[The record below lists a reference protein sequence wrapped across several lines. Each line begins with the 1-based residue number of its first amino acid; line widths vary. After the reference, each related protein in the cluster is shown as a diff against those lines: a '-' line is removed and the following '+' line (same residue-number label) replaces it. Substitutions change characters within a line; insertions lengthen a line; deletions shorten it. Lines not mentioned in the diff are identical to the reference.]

1 MNARIGHSTPP
12 PETHNNHCHTAT
24 CAFFAHVVIMLL
36 CAGRISGTV
45 NLLHKKNIKLQ
56 GVHYFHLR
64 IKEIG
69 MMHTQRKRGAQWQL
83 GLVAIRLLLYA
94 ALYWG
99 YNGISNDRYETTF
112 FQFWLLMIAV
122 ELSTFLVS
130 YLPSRFWKT
139 KRADGETTRQR
150 MISERPYNLLAMGV
164 LAIHAVTV
172 AYPVHKLMLNFW
184 IGYSILPVLSFLVLL
199 FLLLK
204 YLLSR

>member
-45 NLLHKKNIKLQ
+45 NLLHKKHQIARSSLFSPTHK
-56 GVHYFHLR
+56 R
-64 IKEIG
+64 DRK
-69 MMHTQRKRGAQWQL
+69 MHTQRKRGTQWQL

>member
-1 MNARIGHSTPP
+1 
-12 PETHNNHCHTAT
+12 
-24 CAFFAHVVIMLL
+24 
-36 CAGRISGTV
+36 
-45 NLLHKKNIKLQ
+45 
-56 GVHYFHLR
+56 
-64 IKEIG
+64 
-69 MMHTQRKRGAQWQL
+69 MHTQRKRGTQWQL

-130 YLPSRFWKT
+130 QLPSRFWKT

-172 AYPVHKLMLNFW
+172 AYPVHKLILNFW

-204 YLLSR
+204 YLLSRQSTSRTGKLQRNAWTSGDAKCGYYTDNVSLQSEQNKSEVNFFASIQEAIAMR

>member
-1 MNARIGHSTPP
+1 M
-12 PETHNNHCHTAT
+12 
-24 CAFFAHVVIMLL
+24 ML
-36 CAGRISGTV
+36 A
-45 NLLHKKNIKLQ
+45 
-56 GVHYFHLR
+56 
-64 IKEIG
+64 
-69 MMHTQRKRGAQWQL
+69 QRKRGAQWQL

>member
-1 MNARIGHSTPP
+1 
-12 PETHNNHCHTAT
+12 
-24 CAFFAHVVIMLL
+24 
-36 CAGRISGTV
+36 
-45 NLLHKKNIKLQ
+45 
-56 GVHYFHLR
+56 
-64 IKEIG
+64 
-69 MMHTQRKRGAQWQL
+69 
-83 GLVAIRLLLYA
+83 
-94 ALYWG
+94 
-99 YNGISNDRYETTF
+99 
-112 FQFWLLMIAV
+112 MIAV

-130 YLPSRFWKT
+130 YLPSHFWKT

-199 FLLLK
+199 VLLLK